1 MTLCLL
7 ASLFLF
13 YIVGSMFWRKKGGM
27 YGLVACF
34 ILWAIAAAIMVFSKE
49 AMYAI
54 GVGLSLVASV
64 FLSFQIKLLLL
75 KTEVGSKW
83 IKKDHQGTGCMTLVF
98 VFICLMSLFVG
109 IAKALVLE

>member
-1 MTLCLL
+1 MILCLL

-27 YGLVACF
+27 YGLIACF
-34 ILWAIAAAIMVFSKE
+34 IIWSIADAIMVFSQGTV
-49 AMYAI
+49 YAI
-54 GVGLSLVASV
+54 SLGLSLVASV

-109 IAKALVLE
+109 LAKALVLE

>member
-1 MTLCLL
+1 MILCLL

-27 YGLVACF
+27 YGLIACF
-34 ILWAIAAAIMVFSKE
+34 ILWSIAATIMVFSKQ

-54 GVGLSLVASV
+54 GVGLSLVVSI
-64 FLSFQIKLLLL
+64 FLSFQTKSLIL

-83 IKKDHQGTGCMTLVF
+83 IKKDHQGVGCMTLVF

-109 IAKALVLE
+109 ITRALLLE

>member
-1 MTLCLL
+1 MILCLL

-34 ILWAIAAAIMVFSKE
+34 ILWAIAAVIMVFSKGTV
-49 AMYAI
+49 YTI
-54 GVGLSLVASV
+54 GVGLSLVVSI
-64 FLSFQIKLLLL
+64 FLSFQIKLFLL

-83 IKKDHQGTGCMTLVF
+83 IKKDHQGVGCMTLTVA
-98 VFICLMSLFVG
+98 FICLMSLFMEIVR
-109 IAKALVLE
+109 ALLLK